1 MYIGNWILDTWVWTL
16 RTLDWP
22 GLGKL
27 VSPLEARMDHKH
39 LWLTRKNLPGN
50 KVHQDRWC
58 TVVFTT
64 LCWCLPSCAAVHC
77 CIVMDEVLVAALQG
91 WFAKV
96 TLDTGQS
103 YLHHTTTTNWETWQ
117 RHWISIN
124 CWRLLVILEIAKV
137 AADHPAHASDEQEK
151 LAAHLR
157 GNQSIGVFFH
167 WTVFHLDSMHC
178 ITFFRATGQNWWTD
192 MFPGVPALPLTEV
205 LVPM

>member
-1 MYIGNWILDTWVWTL
+1 MRDYKDFPIKVTISLGIVNEIQKGRTAKLAEQISKHL
-16 RTLDWP
+16 TLDHENYVHWKLDIGHLSLDFEDTGLA

-27 VSPLEARMDHKH
+27 VSLLEARMDHKH

-77 CIVMDEVLVAALQG
+77 CIVMDELLVAALQG

-103 YLHHTTTTNWETWQ
+103 YLHHTTTNWETWQ
-117 RHWISIN
+117 RHRVSIN
-124 CWRLLVILEIAKV
+124 C
-137 AADHPAHASDEQEK
+137 
-151 LAAHLR
+151 
-157 GNQSIGVFFH
+157 
-167 WTVFHLDSMHC
+167 
-178 ITFFRATGQNWWTD
+178 
-192 MFPGVPALPLTEV
+192 
-205 LVPM
+205 